1 MANPRSPTSNPILMS
16 ANTAKQ
22 KAPWVL
28 AALLL
33 SQVVLMST
41 NARQPGSEQSI
52 LRTWIMT
59 GFSPVVSGV
68 GGVLS
73 SVKGG
78 IAGYVDVRHA
88 REENGEL
95 REKAQ
100 QLTDEVN
107 RLRERAAEFDLQR
120 TQLALPAR
128 PPYREL
134 AANVIAR
141 DASLWFRRLTID
153 RGALDGVK
161 LNMPVAMAGGVV
173 GRVVS
178 VGPNWAMVQVI
189 TDRQAGVGAMLQ
201 TSRAMGEVRG
211 LDSALCEIKN
221 ISSSENVQE
230 GESIVTTGLD
240 RIYPKGLLVG
250 TVERIEED
258 PNAPWHRIIIKPA
271 APIDRV
277 EHVLVLLVEP
287 KDLKIEETVK

>member
-1 MANPRSPTSNPILMS
+1 MANPQSPTSNPILMS

-59 GFSPVVSGV
+59 GFSPVVSGI
-68 GGVLS
+68 GGVFS

-78 IAGYVDVRHA
+78 IAGYVDLRRA

-107 RLRERAAEFDLQR
+107 RLRERAAQLDLIR

-134 AANVIAR
+134 AANVTAR
-141 DASLWFRRLTID
+141 DVSLWFRRLTID
-153 RGALDGVK
+153 RGVLDGVK
-161 LNMPVAMAGGVV
+161 LNMPVAAGGIV
-173 GRVVS
+173 GRVIS

-189 TDRQAGVGAMLQ
+189 TDRQAGVGGMLQ

-211 LDSALCEIKN
+211 LDSARCEIKS

-258 PNAPWHRIIIKPA
+258 PNAPWHRIIVKPA

-277 EHVLVLLVEP
+277 EHVLVLLVEQ